1 VTGRAVWPWLVVGG
15 LTVALHAAVL
25 ARTWPH
31 PDRFVSSTDSFEYL
45 SIADNLLAGHG
56 FSQSSSAPYVADLR
70 RTPLFPV
77 MLASIFAVSGRDLP
91 PAAAVNAGVGLLATL
106 MISMLVARKAGARAG
121 VATAA
126 FLAVDL
132 TTLAYRH
139 LLLTESV
146 FTTLLVA
153 AVWALAAPLTLRPRH
168 ALLAGLALG
177 LAGLCRPI
185 GLFLSPGLLLVF
197 LFRARAQGWKQ
208 AMGQYAILNAVCALV
223 LGLWVARNAVYFG
236 VFALTSLG
244 GVNLY
249 FHRAAYVEATLEGSD
264 VSAVRDRLERDFEER
279 SRGWTE
285 RDKLAWLSEHGRAGI
300 TAHPITYIGET
311 LGGLA
316 RMFSP
321 ERDEVYRLLDLE
333 PFSRGGRLLWG
344 LTWLHLAVLYV
355 CAAIGLVRAL
365 RFPPAHQL
373 IVVTTVIL
381 AYLIVLSGPE
391 MYARFRMPLMPLL
404 AALGGMAFRRAPGRI
419 S

>member
-1 VTGRAVWPWLVVGG
+1 MTGRTAWPWLAVGS
-15 LTVALHAAVL
+15 LTIALHVALL

-31 PDRFVSSTDSFEYL
+31 PDRFVSSTDSVEYL
-45 SIADNLLAGHG
+45 AIADNLLAGHG
-56 FSQSSSAPYVADLR
+56 FSQSSSPPYEADLR
-70 RTPLFPV
+70 RTPVFPV
-77 MLASIFAVSGRDLP
+77 MLASVFAVSGRDVP
-91 PAAAVNAGVGLLATL
+91 VAAAVNAGVGLVATL
-106 MISMLVARKAGARAG
+106 IISMLVARQAGARAG

-139 LLLTESV
+139 LILTESL

-153 AVWALAAPLTLRPRH
+153 AIWALAAPVTLRPRH
-168 ALLAGLALG
+168 AAAAGLALG

-185 GLFLSPGLLLVF
+185 GLFLAPGLLPVF
-197 LFRARAQGWKQ
+197 VFRARRQGWQ
-208 AMGQYAILNAVCALV
+208 RSFSQYAILNLICGLM

-236 VFALTSLG
+236 IFALTSLG

-249 FHRAAYVEATLEGSD
+249 FHRAAYVEATVEGTD
-264 VSAVRDRLERDFEER
+264 VEVVRDRLEREFDER
-279 SRGWTE
+279 SRGWSE
-285 RDKLAWLSEHGRAGI
+285 RDKLAWLGEHGRAGI
-300 TAHPITYIGET
+300 TAHPLAYAGAT

-321 ERDEVYRLLDLE
+321 ERDEVYRLLGLE
-333 PFSRGGRLLWG
+333 PFSRVARLLWG

-355 CAAIGLVRAL
+355 CVIIGLVRAV
-365 RFPPAHQL
+365 RFPPSHQL
-373 IVVTTVIL
+373 VVVTMMVL
-381 AYLIVLSGPE
+381 AYFIVLSGPE

-404 AALGGMAFRRAPGRI
+404 AALGGMAFRRDAGPA